1 METIN
6 LVLNGDLDLVWMSYV
21 LLGKSNI
28 YCTDGAYDKI
38 RVLQKFGS
46 FNIEAVIGDTDSIES
61 KSGVNLIHMPDQD
74 YTDFEKALQ
83 YLSKTFQKIDIYGAS
98 GKEMDHFL
106 GNLSVA
112 KKYKDKLQ
120 LKFMEHNYHYFFIDK
135 DTVLDTQKGNTI
147 SILPF
152 PKAESVTTEG
162 LEYELKETALELG
175 KLISVRNKAINNKV
189 RIQYKDGCAILF
201 VYSTSLPLS

>member
-1 METIN
+1 MADAS
-6 LVLNGDLDLVWMSYV
+6 LVLNGDLDLVWMSYI

-46 FNIEAVIGDTDSIES
+46 FNIEAVIGDMDSVMGQDV
-61 KSGVNLIHMPDQD
+61 KLIKMPDQD

-83 YLSKTFQKIDIYGAS
+83 YLSKAFQKIDIYGAS

-120 LKFMEHNYHYFFIDK
+120 LKFMEHGYSYFFIGK
-135 DTVLDTQKGNTI
+135 DTQLETRKGSTI

>member
-1 METIN
+1 METAS
-6 LVLNGDLDLVWMSYV
+6 LVLNGDLDLVWISYV

-46 FNIEAVIGDTDSIES
+46 FNIEAVIGDMDSIRS
-61 KSGVNLIHMPDQD
+61 PSDAKLIKMPDQD

-83 YLSKTFQKIDIYGAS
+83 YLSKAFQNIDIYGAS

-106 GNLSVA
+106 GNLSAA

-120 LKFMEHNYHYFFIDK
+120 LKFLEHDYCYFFMGK
-135 DTVLDTQKGNTI
+135 DMQFDTRKGKAI

-152 PKAESVTTEG
+152 PKVESITTEG
-162 LEYELKETALELG
+162 LEYELKEATLELG
-175 KLISVRNKAINNKV
+175 NLISVRNKAKSNPV
-189 RIQYKDGCAILF
+189 RIQYKDGCAVLF
-201 VYSTSLPLS
+201 IYT

>member
-1 METIN
+1 MADAS
-6 LVLNGDLDLVWMSYV
+6 LVLNGDLDLVWMSYI

-46 FNIEAVIGDTDSIES
+46 FNIEAVIGDMDSVMGQDV
-61 KSGVNLIHMPDQD
+61 KLIKMPDQD

-83 YLSKTFQKIDIYGAS
+83 YLSKAFQKIDIYGAS

-120 LKFMEHNYHYFFIDK
+120 LKFMEHGYSYFFIGK
-135 DTVLDTQKGNTI
+135 DTQLETRKGSTI

-162 LEYELKETALELG
+162 LEYELKEATLELG
-175 KLISVRNKAINNKV
+175 NLISIRNKAINNQV
-189 RIQYKDGCAILF
+189 RIQYKGGCAILF